1 MENLGKEN
9 FWNEMMERCPKAVDV
24 FKKWIIGYMNRVE
37 GHKNLFMEDTGFY
50 DLPYEMQMGIM
61 NRFFIETYAGEHEYI
76 KNCQS
81 HYKEEMVL
89 SLQQLNYRL
98 SPTSGVN

>member
-24 FKKWIIGYMNRVE
+24 FCKWIDGYKKKV
-37 GHKNLFMEDTGFY
+37 GWTKLFGASVKFHDV
-50 DLPYEMQMGIM
+50 PYEMQMGIM

-81 HYKEEMVL
+81 RYKEEMVK
-89 SLQQLNYRL
+89 SIEHLNSRL
-98 SPTSGVN
+98 NPTSGVN